1 MATPT
6 ATRDMPRPG
15 ADSNAK
21 RAAKVAD
28 LIVED
33 VMALGWPV
41 GEVLGSEAD
50 LLERYHVSRA
60 VFREA
65 VRLVEHQQVA
75 RTRRGPGGGLV
86 ITEPTVGAVSDAVV
100 LYLHRV
106 DATLDEI
113 FEARIILEELAC
125 ELAAER
131 TDENDLAALRRFADG
146 APIGPGGDPR
156 ELHALVAA
164 ISRNAG
170 LELFVDVFNRVA
182 QLYSPDWQ
190 KPRPSR
196 RGARPE
202 HAHAKIAE
210 AIMAGDAGLARNR
223 MRKHLQAEADFF
235 RRRRSTRQLLPDSVV
250 LAESADRKG
259 AEAVARNI
267 TQTIVAE
274 DLQPGDLVGTE
285 PELIER
291 EGVSR
296 ALLREAVRL
305 LEHHHIARMRRGPGG
320 GLFVMAPSAN
330 AVTETAAIYL
340 ARRGMQL
347 PELAE
352 LRTGVEVA
360 ITDLAAQRID
370 EEGIAILDDAL
381 AREANATD
389 AERVEAVHDLHA
401 AVAATAHN
409 RVLELVAL
417 VLIRLSRLHQIERLA
432 PEGPQPDHGRGAPD
446 ARGHRGR
453 RRDGRSGARPP
464 SHAPSPPGARR
475 THELTPSGR
484 RGTRAAA

>member
-1 MATPT
+1 MTTRT
-6 ATRDMPRPG
+6 ATRDVARPG

-28 LIVED
+28 LIIED

-41 GEVLGSEAD
+41 GEVLGSETD
-50 LLERYHVSRA
+50 LLERYQVSRA

-86 ITEPTVGAVSDAVV
+86 ITEPTVGAVIDAVV

-106 DATLDEI
+106 DARLDEI
-113 FEARIILEELAC
+113 FEARIILEDIACQLAS
-125 ELAAER
+125 ER
-131 TDENDLAALRRFADG
+131 TDENDLAELRHFAENK
-146 APIGPGGDPR
+146 PIEPGSDPR
-156 ELHALVAA
+156 GLHALVAA

-190 KPRPSR
+190 RFGSTIEKETR
-196 RGARPE
+196 
-202 HAHAKIAE
+202 HAHAKVAE
-210 AIMAGDAGLARNR
+210 ALMAGDAGLARNR

-250 LAESADRKG
+250 LAQSAQGKG
-259 AEAVARNI
+259 AETVARNI
-267 TQTIVAE
+267 TQVIVAGG
-274 DLQPGDLVGTE
+274 LQPGELVGTE

-305 LEHHHIARMRRGPGG
+305 LEHHQIARMRRGPGG
-320 GLFVMAPSAN
+320 GLFVMAPTTN
-330 AVTETAAIYL
+330 AVTEMAAIYL

-347 PELAE
+347 SELAE

-360 ITDLAAQRID
+360 ITDLAAERID
-370 EEGIAILDDAL
+370 GDGVAGMEEAL
-381 AREANATD
+381 TREEHATE
-389 AERVEAVHDLHA
+389 AERAEAVHDLHA
-401 AVAATAHN
+401 AVAAAAQN
-409 RVLELVAL
+409 RVLLLVAL

-432 PEGPQPDHGRGAPD
+432 PKAQKQIRAEVL
-446 ARGHRGR
+446 
-453 RRDGRSGARPP
+453 
-464 SHAPSPPGARR
+464 R
-475 THELTPSGR
+475 THEGI
-484 RGTRAAA
+484 AAAVEAGDRELARHRMRRHLEALGALMH

>member
-1 MATPT
+1 MTTPT

-41 GEVLGSEAD
+41 GEVLGSETD
-50 LLERYHVSRA
+50 LLERYQVSRA

-86 ITEPTVGAVSDAVV
+86 ITEPTVGAVIDAVV

-106 DATLDEI
+106 DARLDEI
-113 FEARIILEELAC
+113 FEARIILEEIACQLAS
-125 ELAAER
+125 ER
-131 TDENDLAALRRFADG
+131 TDENDLAELRRFADDQ
-146 APIGPGGDPR
+146 PVEPGGDPR
-156 ELHALVAA
+156 EFHALVAS
-164 ISRNAG
+164 ISGNPG

-190 KPRPSR
+190 RLGSAVATETR
-196 RGARPE
+196 
-202 HAHAKIAE
+202 HAHSMIAE

-250 LAESADRKG
+250 LAQSGQGKG
-259 AEAVARNI
+259 AEVVARNI
-267 TQTIVAE
+267 TQTIVTE
-274 DLQPGDLVGTE
+274 GLQPGELVGTE

-305 LEHHHIARMRRGPGG
+305 LEHHQIARMRRGPGG

-330 AVTETAAIYL
+330 AVTEVAAIFL
-340 ARRGMQL
+340 ARRGMRL
-347 PELAE
+347 ADLAE
-352 LRTGVEVA
+352 LRMGVEVA
-360 ITDLAAQRID
+360 ITDLAATRID
-370 EEGIAILDDAL
+370 DVGTAGLDQAL

-401 AVAATAHN
+401 AVAAAAQN
-409 RVLELVAL
+409 RVLHLVAL
-417 VLIRLSRLHQIERLA
+417 VLIRLSRLYQIERLA
-432 PEGPQPDHGRGAPD
+432 PKAQKQIRAEVL
-446 ARGHRGR
+446 
-453 RRDGRSGARPP
+453 
-464 SHAPSPPGARR
+464 R
-475 THELTPSGR
+475 THEGIASAIEDGDRELARHRMR
-484 RGTRAAA
+484 RHLEALGALMR

>member
-1 MATPT
+1 MTTPT

-41 GEVLGSEAD
+41 GEVLGSETD
-50 LLERYHVSRA
+50 LLERYEVSRA

-65 VRLVEHQQVA
+65 VRLVEHQGVA

-86 ITEPTVGAVSDAVV
+86 ITEPTVGAVIDAVV

-106 DATLDEI
+106 DARLDEI
-113 FEARIILEELAC
+113 FEARIILEEIACQLAS
-125 ELAAER
+125 ER
-131 TDENDLAALRRFADG
+131 TDENDLAELRRFADDK
-146 APIGPGGDPR
+146 PVDPGGDPR
-156 ELHALVAA
+156 EFHALVAS
-164 ISRNAG
+164 ISGNSG

-190 KPRPSR
+190 RLGSGVAAETR
-196 RGARPE
+196 
-202 HAHAKIAE
+202 HAHSMIAE

-250 LAESADRKG
+250 LAQSGQGKG
-259 AEAVARNI
+259 AEVVARNI
-267 TQTIVAE
+267 TQTIVT
-274 DLQPGDLVGTE
+274 DGLQPGELVGTE

-305 LEHHHIARMRRGPGG
+305 LEHHQIARMRRGPGG

-330 AVTETAAIYL
+330 AVTEVAAIYL
-340 ARRGMQL
+340 VRRGMQL
-347 PELAE
+347 ADLAE

-360 ITDLAAQRID
+360 ITDLAAARID
-370 EEGIAILDDAL
+370 DVGTAGLDEAL

-401 AVAATAHN
+401 AVAAAAQN
-409 RVLELVAL
+409 RVLHLVAL
-417 VLIRLSRLHQIERLA
+417 VLIRLSRLYQIERLA
-432 PEGPQPDHGRGAPD
+432 PKTQKQIKDEVL
-446 ARGHRGR
+446 
-453 RRDGRSGARPP
+453 
-464 SHAPSPPGARR
+464 R
-475 THELTPSGR
+475 THEGIARAIEDGDRELARHRMR
-484 RGTRAAA
+484 RHLEALGALMR